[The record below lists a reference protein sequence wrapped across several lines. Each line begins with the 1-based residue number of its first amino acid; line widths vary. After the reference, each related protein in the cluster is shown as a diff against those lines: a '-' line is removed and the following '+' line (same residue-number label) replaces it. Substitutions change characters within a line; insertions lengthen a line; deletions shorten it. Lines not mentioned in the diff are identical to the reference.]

1 MSRLIKVTEL
11 DGTPTWL
18 NPDKIIKVV
27 GSPSEKQNATTI
39 YHEPIP
45 HDPTARDGTVT
56 WLDVEESPEEIA
68 RQVNQPLEVSLG
80 SEPVDIA
87 ITEWPRRRL
96 SINS

>member
-1 MSRLIKVTEL
+1 MSRLIKVTDL
-11 DGTPTWL
+11 DGTPTWI

-27 GSPSEKQNATTI
+27 GEKENATTI

-45 HDPTARDGTVT
+45 HDPTARDGTTT
-56 WLDVEESPEEIA
+56 WLEVEESPEDIA

-87 ITEWPRRRL
+87 ITEWPRGRL